1 MSESVAEQSTDEIEV
16 NEGNDNLNKTQDEE
30 AEEEG
35 QKEKLI
41 QLPLS
46 RVKNIAKVDP
56 DVNLINADA
65 TFLIAKSTVIFFSKF
80 RQYYQNIIQL
90 YDQNEI

>member
-16 NEGNDNLNKTQDEE
+16 NEGNENLNKTQDEE

-65 TFLIAKSTVIFFSKF
+65 TFLIAKSTVIFFFK
-80 RQYYQNIIQL
+80 I
-90 YDQNEI
+90 